1 MATITLLDDSTRP
14 KAPKL
19 EGVTPRQEMTGRH
32 LKAVHRHHLMQMGEV
47 KHMMQ
52 QVEADETKLADLG
65 AAVSNLQMRESYRL
79 FGNLCGQECQMLNF
93 HHSAE
98 DQMVFPV
105 LHECGNVGIVQ
116 VVQRLMQE
124 HLIIHHYI
132 EELAANT
139 IAALGN
145 PGPKS
150 FAILRETFLTLE
162 KLIRSHFKYE
172 ETELE
177 QALGYYG
184 IEF

>member
-1 MATITLLDDSTRP
+1 
-14 KAPKL
+14 
-19 EGVTPRQEMTGRH
+19 
-32 LKAVHRHHLMQMGEV
+32 
-47 KHMMQ
+47 
-52 QVEADETKLADLG
+52 
-65 AAVSNLQMRESYRL
+65 
-79 FGNLCGQECQMLNF
+79 
-93 HHSAE
+93 
-98 DQMVFPV
+98 MVFPV
-105 LHECGNVGIVQ
+105 LRECGNVGIVQ
-116 VVQRLMQE
+116 VAQRLMQE

-150 FAILRETFLTLE
+150 FAILRKTFLTLE